1 MIQANV
7 EKDNEAIMARFTNDI
22 NHDITHIVELYHHV
36 ELEEMM
42 YMAMKMEKQLKRKM
56 YHSTKRTIRNLGN
69 PIKG

>member
-1 MIQANV
+1 MIEANV

-56 YHSTKRTIRNLGN
+56 YHSTKRTIQNLGN

>member
-1 MIQANV
+1 MIEANV

-36 ELEEMM
+36 ELEEMV

-56 YHSTKRTIRNLGN
+56 YHSTKRTIRNFGN

>member
-36 ELEEMM
+36 ELEEMV
-42 YMAMKMEKQLKRKM
+42 YMAMKIEKQLKQKM
-56 YHSTKRTIRNLGN
+56 YHSTKRTIQNLGN

>member
-42 YMAMKMEKQLKRKM
+42 YMTMKMEKQLKRKM